1 MIQPILKIED
11 FKVFYGAIEAVKG
24 INFEIMSGE
33 IVSLIGTN
41 GAGKSSTLRG
51 LSGIVK
57 SMGKVH
63 LLGKNISHLQPHQ
76 RVELGLIHCPE
87 GRGLFPLMSVQENLE
102 IGTFFRVDKSNIQRD
117 YDLCFSLFPRVKER
131 LHQLAGTLSG
141 GEQQMVAICRAIL
154 SQPKLLL
161 LDEPSLGLAP
171 LVVSQIFSVI
181 KTLNNQGTT
190 ILLVEQNAKQALKIS
205 HRAYVLETGKIIQGG
220 TGSEL
225 LENNEI
231 QKSYL
236 GI

>member
-1 MIQPILKIED
+1 MNIPLLKVEN
-11 FKVFYGAIEAVKG
+11 FKVYYGAIEAVKG
-24 INFEIMSGE
+24 INFEIMTGE
-33 IVSLIGTN
+33 IVSLIGCN

-51 LSGIVK
+51 LSGIIRNTGIVQ
-57 SMGKVH
+57 
-63 LLGKNISHLQPHQ
+63 LFGKNIAQLAPHQ

-87 GRGLFPLMSVQENLE
+87 GRGLFPQMSVQENLE
-102 IGTFFRVDKSNIQRD
+102 IGTFFRVDKSNLERD
-117 YDLCFSLFPRVKER
+117 YNLCFQLFPRVKER

-171 LVVSQIFSVI
+171 LVVAQIFSVI
-181 KTLNNQGTT
+181 KTLNQQGTT

-205 HRAYVLETGKIIQGG
+205 HRAYVLETGQILHSGK
-220 TGSEL
+220 GSEL

>member
-1 MIQPILKIED
+1 MSLLKITN
-11 FKVFYGAIEAVKG
+11 FHVHYGSIEAVKG
-24 INFEIMSGE
+24 INFEINQGE
-33 IVSLIGTN
+33 IVSLIGCN

-51 LSGIVK
+51 LSGVVK
-57 SMGKVH
+57 TSGSAILNQKELLSMSTHERVANGLVH
-63 LLGKNISHLQPHQ
+63 S
-76 RVELGLIHCPE
+76 PE
-87 GRGLFPLMSVQENLE
+87 GRGLFPLMSVRENLE
-102 IGTFFRVDKSNIQRD
+102 IGTFFRRNKSGIQND

-131 LHQLAGTLSG
+131 IDQLAGTLSG

-154 SQPKLLL
+154 AQPQILL

-171 LVVSQIFSVI
+171 LVVAQIFSVI
-181 KTLNNQGTT
+181 KILNEKGVT

-205 HRAYVLETGKIIQGG
+205 HRSYVLETGEILFQG
-220 TGSEL
+220 TGKEL